1 MNRRSIVL
9 GGAAATMLST
19 LPRLSLAAPVDIA
32 GVKYEPTITLGGQKL
47 VLNGAGIRYKF
58 ILKIYA
64 LGLYLP
70 KKADTMEEVIQM
82 EGPKRLQLVP
92 LRDLS
97 TDSFGRLV
105 TKGIQTNASRE
116 EFVKIL
122 PDITRIGQLF
132 SSFHKME
139 EGDALVMDWIPGTG
153 MIATYKGQVQGDP
166 FKHPEFF
173 HTILKIWLGSAPPD
187 NSLKEALLGGK
198 PGAAK
203 PTGTVTGAN

>member
-9 GGAAATMLST
+9 GGAAAAMLGAV
-19 LPRLSLAAPVDIA
+19 PRLAAAAPVDIA
-32 GVKYEPTITLGGQKL
+32 GVKFEPTITLAGQKL

-58 ILKIYA
+58 ILKVYA

-70 KKADTMEEVIQM
+70 KKADSLEEIVQM
-82 EGPKRLQLVP
+82 EGPKRLHLVP
-92 LRDLS
+92 LRDLT

-105 TKGIQTNASRE
+105 TKGIQTNATRE

-132 SSFHKME
+132 ASFPKME

-153 MIATYKGQVQGDP
+153 MVASFKGQVQGEP

-173 HTILKIWLGSAPPD
+173 NTIMKIWLGSAPPD
-187 NSLKEALLGGK
+187 SALKDALLGVK
-198 PGAAK
+198 PSSRNNS
-203 PTGTVTGAN
+203 VTGIN